1 MFYVRLKSVING
13 RNELREYS
21 IRMATHSLID
31 VEYHPGGW
39 DDMCVNNVWPHL
51 RFQHEE
57 DAIAY
62 CLAVGN
68 TYSTKIPEQSVVI

>member
-1 MFYVRLKSVING
+1 MFYVRLKSAING
-13 RNELREYS
+13 RNELRKYS
-21 IRMATHSLID
+21 ELMATRGFID
-31 VEYHPGGW
+31 VEYHLGGW
-39 DDMCVNNVWPHL
+39 DDMCIHNVWPHL

-68 TYSTKIPEQSVVI
+68 TYSTKIPEQSVAI